1 MQTHDHDELTKLLRQ
16 RTWDRELILWFGAE
30 SKLVPFLASVQVE
43 IFDLLDTFDPT
54 SLPVDDD
61 EVRRHLSQSLR
72 KCLQSISRGANK
84 HTALIVR
91 SAGLLARYR
100 VGVQDF
106 YNWFCDDFSMVI
118 LLVEGR
124 CSESDWPDEVE
135 CAPDRLVEYF
145 TQSDLIKRLIE
156 A

>member
-1 MQTHDHDELTKLLRQ
+1 ML
-16 RTWDRELILWFGAE
+16 
-30 SKLVPFLASVQVE
+30 
-43 IFDLLDTFDPT
+43 DLLDLFEPDAI
-54 SLPVDDD
+54 SIDDD

-72 KCLQSISRGANK
+72 TRLKSIARVSGKR
-84 HTALIVR
+84 TTLIVR

-106 YNWFCDDFSMVI
+106 YDWFCGDFAMAI
-118 LLVEGR
+118 LLVEGT
-124 CSESDWPDEVE
+124 CSEGEWPDEVQ

-145 TQSDLIKRLIE
+145 TDSGMVKRLIG

>member
-1 MQTHDHDELTKLLRQ
+1 MHTHNHDELTNLLRQ

-30 SKLVPFLASVQVE
+30 SKLIPILTSVQVE
-43 IFDLLDTFDPT
+43 ILDLLDTFDPT

-72 KCLQSISRGANK
+72 KCLQSISREANK
-84 HTALIVR
+84 RTALIVR
-91 SAGLLARYR
+91 SAGLLARYQ

-106 YNWFCDDFSMVI
+106 YNWFCNDFSMVI
-118 LLVEGR
+118 LLVEGH
-124 CSESDWPDEVE
+124 CNESEWPDEVE

-145 TQSDLIKRLIE
+145 TKSDLIKRLVE

>member
-1 MQTHDHDELTKLLRQ
+1 ML
-16 RTWDRELILWFGAE
+16 
-30 SKLVPFLASVQVE
+30 PFLTSVQTEVL
-43 IFDLLDTFDPT
+43 DLLDTFDPAA
-54 SLPVDDD
+54 LPVDED

-72 KCLQSISRGANK
+72 KCLQSISRQANK
-84 HTALIVR
+84 RTVLIVR

-124 CSESDWPDEVE
+124 CSERNWPDEVE
-135 CAPDRLVEYF
+135 CASDRLVEYF
-145 TQSDLIKRLIE
+145 TDSDLIKRLIE

>member
-1 MQTHDHDELTKLLRQ
+1 MQTHDELTNLLRQ
-16 RTWDRELILWFGAE
+16 RTWDRELILWLGSE
-30 SKLVPFLASVQVE
+30 VKLRPFLTSVQVE
-43 IFDLLDTFDPT
+43 ILDLLDTFDPA

-61 EVRRHLSQSLR
+61 EVRQHLSQSLR
-72 KCLQSISRGANK
+72 KYLQSISRPTAQR
-84 HTALIVR
+84 TALIVR

-106 YNWFCDDFSMVI
+106 YNWFCDDFSIVI

-124 CSESDWPDEVE
+124 CSESEWPDEVE
-135 CAPDRLVEYF
+135 CDSDRLVEYF
-145 TQSDLIKRLIE
+145 TNSDLIKRLIE